1 MGNVISLIAGIIV
14 FFKEKKQIFIDKL
27 IGGIMKFFYML
38 VVSLLVFTGC
48 SQKPVIY
55 YETPNELTD
64 EQLKTKFIETYSPY
78 LKNITFFIDPG
89 HGGEDRRNKGSK
101 GLAIEADVNVRVGR
115 ALRSFLQQAGA
126 KVIMSR
132 DKDTTVALKDRSLL
146 ANKSGA
152 DIFISIHSNA
162 PGQEGDNSTNY
173 TSTYYHATE
182 SDYEYEPM
190 ERDLAKYVQR
200 DLAYAMRNSG
210 GLGSFDGTYSDYHIY
225 PKQGFSVLRLTT
237 IPAIL
242 IEAGF
247 HTSSWEE
254 PRLASEDFNR
264 VEAWGIFRG
273 LCRYFKAG
281 IPKIS
286 YKDQSFIEKTQL
298 LNYSI
303 LDSTSIDFKSIKVFV
318 DSTAT
323 QRFTF
328 DEKQKTITV
337 QIPKVVNEKKTIR
350 IIAANKNG
358 NFSFPFYDVVTDTLS
373 R

>member
-1 MGNVISLIAGIIV
+1 V
-14 FFKEKKQIFIDKL
+14 
-27 IGGIMKFFYML
+27 KFFYL
-38 VVSLLVFTGC
+38 IGVCVFFISSC
-48 SQKPVIY
+48 SQAPVY
-55 YETPNELTD
+55 YFETPRELTD
-64 EQLKTKFIETYSPY
+64 EQLKINFIEAYSPY
-78 LKNITFFIDPG
+78 LKNITFFVDAG

-101 GLAIEADVNVRVGR
+101 GLAIEADVNLRVAL
-115 ALRSFLQQAGA
+115 ALRNYLRQAGVR
-126 KVIMSR
+126 VIMSR
-132 DKDTTVALKDRSLL
+132 DKDTTVALKDRSIL

-182 SDYEYEPM
+182 SDYEFEPM
-190 ERDLAKYVQR
+190 EKDLAKYVQR

-237 IPAIL
+237 IPSIL
-242 IEAGF
+242 VEAGF
-247 HTSSWEE
+247 HTSTWEE
-254 PRLASEDFNR
+254 PRLALEDFNKI
-264 VEAWGIFRG
+264 EAWGIFRG

-286 YKDQSFIEKTQL
+286 FKDQTANEETQL
-298 LNYSI
+298 VTYSI
-303 LDSTSIDFKSIKVFV
+303 QDSTSIDFKSIKIFV
-318 DSTAT
+318 DSTET

-328 DEKQKTITV
+328 DEKQKMITV
-337 QIPKVVNEKKTIR
+337 ELPILANEEKSIR

-358 NFSFPFYDVVTDTLS
+358 NFCFPFYDIVTDKLP

>member
-1 MGNVISLIAGIIV
+1 L
-14 FFKEKKQIFIDKL
+14 
-27 IGGIMKFFYML
+27 
-38 VVSLLVFTGC
+38 
-48 SQKPVIY
+48 
-55 YETPNELTD
+55 
-64 EQLKTKFIETYSPY
+64 QL
-78 LKNITFFIDPG
+78 G
-89 HGGEDRRNKGSK
+89 
-101 GLAIEADVNVRVGR
+101 
-115 ALRSFLQQAGA
+115 GA

-132 DKDTTVALKDRSLL
+132 DKDTTIALKDRSLI

-162 PGQEGDNSTNY
+162 PGQEGDNSTNF

-190 ERDLAKYVQR
+190 ERDLAKYIQR

-210 GLGSFDGTYSDYHIY
+210 GPGSFDGTYSDYHIY

-237 IPAIL
+237 IPSVL

-264 VEAWGIFRG
+264 VEAWGIFKG

-281 IPKIS
+281 IPKINFRERS
-286 YKDQSFIEKTQL
+286 TKGKKQFVT
-298 LNYSI
+298 YSI
-303 LDSTSIDFKSIKVFV
+303 LDSISIDPKSIKVFV
-318 DSTAT
+318 DSTET
-323 QRFTF
+323 SEYTF
-328 DEKQKTITV
+328 
-337 QIPKVVNEKKTIR
+337 NEKEKSITIELPKLLNEDKSIR

-358 NFSFPFYDVVTDTLS
+358 NFSFPFNDIVTDKLP

>member
-1 MGNVISLIAGIIV
+1 
-14 FFKEKKQIFIDKL
+14 
-27 IGGIMKFFYML
+27 MKFFYICI
-38 VVSLLVFTGC
+38 VSILFIAGC
-48 SQKPVIY
+48 SQAPVYY
-55 YETPNELTD
+55 YETPRELTD
-64 EQLKTKFIETYSPY
+64 EQLKTNFIAAYSPY
-78 LKNITFFIDPG
+78 LKNITFFLDPG
-89 HGGEDRRNKGSK
+89 HGGEDRKNKGSK
-101 GLAIEADVNVRVGR
+101 GLAIEADVNLRVGL
-115 ALRSFLQQAGA
+115 ALRSFLQLAGA

-132 DKDTTVALKDRSLL
+132 EKDTTVALKDRSLL

-162 PGQEGDNSTNY
+162 PGQEGDNFTNY

-182 SDYEYEPM
+182 SDYEFEPM
-190 ERDLAKYVQR
+190 EKDLAKYVQR

-237 IPAIL
+237 IPSIL

-247 HTSSWEE
+247 HTSNWEE
-254 PRLASEDFNR
+254 PRLALEDFNR
-264 VEAWGIFRG
+264 IEAWGIFRG

-286 YKDQSFIEKTQL
+286 FQDQTLNDETQL
-298 LNYSI
+298 VTYSI
-303 LDSTSIDFKSIKVFV
+303 SDSTSIDFKSIKVFV
-318 DSTAT
+318 DSTET

-328 DEKQKTITV
+328 NEKEKTIT
-337 QIPKVVNEKKTIR
+337 IELPKLVDEEKSIR

-358 NFSFPFYDVVTDTLS
+358 NFCFPFYDVVTDKLT

>member
-1 MGNVISLIAGIIV
+1 
-14 FFKEKKQIFIDKL
+14 
-27 IGGIMKFFYML
+27 MKFFYL
-38 VVSLLVFTGC
+38 IGACVFFISGC
-48 SQKPVIY
+48 SQAPVY
-55 YETPNELTD
+55 YFETPRELTD
-64 EQLKTKFIETYSPY
+64 EQLKINFIEAYSPY
-78 LKNITFFIDPG
+78 LKNITFFVDAG

-101 GLAIEADVNVRVGR
+101 GLAIEADVNLRVAL
-115 ALRSFLQQAGA
+115 ALRNYLRQAGVR
-126 KVIMSR
+126 VIMSR
-132 DKDTTVALKDRSLL
+132 DKDKTVALKDRSIL

-182 SDYEYEPM
+182 SDYEFEPM
-190 ERDLAKYVQR
+190 EKDLAKYVQR

-237 IPAIL
+237 IPSIL
-242 IEAGF
+242 VEAGF
-247 HTSSWEE
+247 HTSTWEE
-254 PRLASEDFNR
+254 PRLALEDFNKI
-264 VEAWGIFRG
+264 EAWGIFRG

-286 YKDQSFIEKTQL
+286 FKDQTANEETQL
-298 LNYSI
+298 VTYSI
-303 LDSTSIDFKSIKVFV
+303 QDSTSIDFKSIKVFV
-318 DSTAT
+318 DSTET

-328 DEKQKTITV
+328 DEKQKMITV
-337 QIPKVVNEKKTIR
+337 ELPILANEEKSIR

-358 NFSFPFYDVVTDTLS
+358 NFCFPFYDIVTDKLL

>member
-1 MGNVISLIAGIIV
+1 M
-14 FFKEKKQIFIDKL
+14 IFA
-27 IGGIMKFFYML
+27 
-38 VVSLLVFTGC
+38 GC
-48 SQKPVIY
+48 SSKPDIY
-55 YETPNELTD
+55 YETPRELAD
-64 EQLKTKFIETYSPY
+64 EISKTKFMETYAPY

-89 HGGEDRRNKGSK
+89 HGGEDRKNKGSK
-101 GLAIEADVNVRVGR
+101 GLAIEADVNLRVGL
-115 ALRSFLQQAGA
+115 ALRSFIKSTGA

-132 DKDTTVALKDRSLL
+132 DKDTTIALKDRSLL
-146 ANKSGA
+146 ANNSGA

-162 PGQEGDNSTNY
+162 PGLDGDNSTNF

-190 ERDLAKYVQR
+190 ERDLAKYIQR

-210 GLGSFDGTYSDYHIY
+210 GPGSFDGTYSDYHIY
-225 PKQGFSVLRLTT
+225 PRQGFSVLRLTT
-237 IPAIL
+237 IPSIL

-247 HTSSWEE
+247 HTSTWEE

-264 VEAWGIFRG
+264 VEAWGIFKG

-281 IPKIS
+281 IPKVNFRE
-286 YKDQSFIEKTQL
+286 QSIKE
-298 LNYSI
+298 NSI
-303 LDSTSIDFKSIKVFV
+303 LVTYSFTDSSVIDFKSIKVFV
-318 DSTAT
+318 DSIET

-328 DEKQKTITV
+328 DEKNQTITV
-337 QIPKVVNEKKTIR
+337 QLIKNMGEEKTIR

-358 NFSFPFYDVVTDTLS
+358 NFCFPFYDVVSDKFQ